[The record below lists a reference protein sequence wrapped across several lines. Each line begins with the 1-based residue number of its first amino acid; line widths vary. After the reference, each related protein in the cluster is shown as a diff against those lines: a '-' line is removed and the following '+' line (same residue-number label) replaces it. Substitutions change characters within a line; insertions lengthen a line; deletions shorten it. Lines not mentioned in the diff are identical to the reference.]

1 MSLISKNNAKI
12 VIIMKKRKKGN
23 LGSQNFHSYKGAG
36 LGIGQCVMVVLKAV
50 AAGLGHS
57 MELVV
62 GQVTQFA
69 AGGVKGIV
77 ETIIRVI
84 HLIDTE
90 HGLKA
95 AFIKRAVVG
104 YKRKSLYERFYL
116 RPDLGENRRIISIG
130 TAQSVNPLAPGVVVV
145 GLRLDK

>member
-1 MSLISKNNAKI
+1 
-12 VIIMKKRKKGN
+12 MKKRKKGN

-130 TAQSVNPLAPGVVVV
+130 TAQSVNPLAPVVVVV